1 MLESRTTDFLDYLC
15 RQIIPVDLVDVFQQ
29 AGVPFFEGCLIVE
42 VHDHRKPCLGSG
54 TSLNHFGPDG
64 RRLYP
69 SNTSLYYLRE
79 GGRYGTQANNG
90 GCRSSSLKDDASPSP
105 EGVEIYRMIL
115 RSSDET
121 IWNDLRMMDI
131 KAGGVWSDED
141 ALRIESQI
149 LHLTAPPLCLTPDSH
164 VTRIANT
171 MLSSTMPSAFHPGRT
186 SRQHSRVD
194 RATGHKLNSIEL
206 EQAENQDARRLQI
219 MNMMKHGWSSTTQ
232 NDLQGE
238 PSAGM
243 SRSSCLELLKKMRQ
257 NHAESTQ
264 EGQTVVPVTQNV
276 SDTSES
282 KKIPAATRKKRTKGN
297 EESNTPEAK
306 NTATSSAE
314 AQRARTKRRKKDASP
329 AEDKTKSK
337 SDTSPAKTESQTPSS
352 PFLPGPPDSTN
363 TANANVSA
371 IMSPTSKGKSSPL
384 VLPGGNELNKTPK
397 TMNSLVLP
405 TGKVK
410 PTLSSALFNSWNKQ
424 NN

>member
-1 MLESRTTDFLDYLC
+1 MLEARTTDFLDYLC
-15 RQIIPVDLVDVFQQ
+15 RQIIPVDLMDVFQQ

-54 TSLNHFGPDG
+54 TSVNHFGPDG

-69 SNTSLYYLRE
+69 SSTSLYYLRE
-79 GGRYGTQANNG
+79 GGRYGMQINNG
-90 GCRSSSLKDDASPSP
+90 VCRSSSLKDDLSPSP

-121 IWNDLRMMDI
+121 IWNDLRLMDI
-131 KAGGVWSDED
+131 KAGGIWSDED
-141 ALRIESQI
+141 TLRIESQI

-171 MLSSTMPSAFHPGRT
+171 MLSSTMPSALHPGST

-194 RATGHKLNSIEL
+194 RITGHKLNSIEL

-238 PSAGM
+238 SSTGM

-257 NHAESTQ
+257 NHTEVTQ
-264 EGQTVVPVTQNV
+264 EGQSVVPVTQNV
-276 SDTSES
+276 SDTLEA
-282 KKIPAATRKKRTKGN
+282 KKVAAATRKKRTKGN
-297 EESNTPEAK
+297 EESTPDAK
-306 NTATSSAE
+306 SPATSTTE
-314 AQRARTKRRKKDASP
+314 TQRARTKRRKKDASP
-329 AEDKTKSK
+329 TEDKTKSK
-337 SDTSPAKTESQTPSS
+337 SDTSPAKKEPQTPSS
-352 PFLPGPPDSTN
+352 PFLSGPQDSTN
-363 TANANVSA
+363 TSNTNVSG
-371 IMSPTSKGKSSPL
+371 IVSPTTKGKSSPL
-384 VLPGGNELNKTPK
+384 VLPVGNELNKTPK
-397 TMNSLVLP
+397 TMNSPVLP

-410 PTLSSALFNSWNKQ
+410 PTLSSAVFNSWNKQ

>member
-15 RQIIPVDLVDVFQQ
+15 RQIIPVDLMDVFQQ

-42 VHDHRKPCLGSG
+42 VHDHRKPCPGSG

-90 GCRSSSLKDDASPSP
+90 ACRFPSLKDETSPSP

-171 MLSSTMPSAFHPGRT
+171 MLSSTMPSAFHAGSA
-186 SRQHSRVD
+186 SRPHSRVD
-194 RATGHKLNSIEL
+194 RATGHKLNSVEL
-206 EQAENQDARRLQI
+206 EQVENRDARRLQI
-219 MNMMKHGWSSTTQ
+219 MNMMRHGWSSTTQ
-232 NDLQGE
+232 NDLPGE
-238 PSAGM
+238 SKAGM
-243 SRSSCLELLKKMRQ
+243 SRSSCLETLRKMRQ
-257 NHAESTQ
+257 NYAETAQ
-264 EGQTVVPVTQNV
+264 EGPTVVPVTQNI
-276 SDTSES
+276 SDKSEA
-282 KKIPAATRKKRTKGN
+282 KKIPAATRKKRSKGN
-297 EESNTPEAK
+297 DESNTPDTK
-306 NTATSSAE
+306 NAAASSTE

-329 AEDKTKSK
+329 VEDKTKSK
-337 SDTSPAKTESQTPSS
+337 SDMSPARAESKTPSS
-352 PFLPGPPDSTN
+352 PFIPGPSDSNNLSN
-363 TANANVSA
+363 TSVSTFL
-371 IMSPTSKGKSSPL
+371 SPTSKGKSSPL
-384 VLPGGNELNKTPK
+384 VLPGGTELNKTPK
-397 TMNSLVLP
+397 ITNSPILP
-405 TGKVK
+405 SGKVK
-410 PTLSSALFNSWNKQ
+410 PTFSSGLFNSWNQQ
-424 NN
+424 NS